1 MRVEPGGVYH
11 VEYLEDGVKIT
22 ITDVAYE
29 MIRNT
34 TVIVAD
40 EDVNGYEQCLQ
51 DFGYRRSFI
60 NI

>member
-1 MRVEPGGVYH
+1 MRLEPGVYR
-11 VEYLEDGVKIT
+11 VDYMETDAKIT
-22 ITDVAYE
+22 ITDVADE
-29 MIRNT
+29 LIRNT

>member
-1 MRVEPGGVYH
+1 MENGVYH
-11 VEYLEDGVKIT
+11 VEYVEGGVNIT
-22 ITDVAYE
+22 ITDVVNE

-34 TVIVAD
+34 TVFVVD

-51 DFGYRRSFI
+51 DFGYRCSFI

>member
-1 MRVEPGGVYH
+1 MANGVYH
-11 VEYLEDGVKIT
+11 VEYIEDGAKIT
-22 ITDVAYE
+22 ITDTVNE

-51 DFGYRRSFI
+51 DFGYRCSFI

>member
-1 MRVEPGGVYH
+1 MRLEPGVYH
-11 VEYLEDGVKIT
+11 VEYLEDGAKIT
-22 ITDVAYE
+22 ITDVADE
-29 MIRNT
+29 IIRNT

>member
-1 MRVEPGGVYH
+1 MANGVYH
-11 VEYLEDGVKIT
+11 VEYVEDNAKIT
-22 ITDVAYE
+22 ITDVANE

-34 TVIVAD
+34 TVIVAE

>member
-1 MRVEPGGVYH
+1 MENGVYH
-11 VEYLEDGVKIT
+11 VEYVEDGAKIT
-22 ITDVAYE
+22 IRDAENE

>member
-1 MRVEPGGVYH
+1 MRLEPGVYH
-11 VEYLEDGVKIT
+11 VEYLEKDTKIT
-22 ITDVAYE
+22 ITDVADE

-51 DFGYRRSFI
+51 DFGYRRSFL

>member
-1 MRVEPGGVYH
+1 MGNGVYH
-11 VEYLEDGVKIT
+11 VEYVEDGAKIT
-22 ITDVAYE
+22 ITDVANE

>member
-1 MRVEPGGVYH
+1 MENGVYH
-11 VEYLEDGVKIT
+11 VEYVEDGAKIT
-22 ITDVAYE
+22 ITDAENE

>member
-1 MRVEPGGVYH
+1 MANGVYH
-11 VEYLEDGVKIT
+11 VEYIEDGAKIT
-22 ITDVAYE
+22 ITDTVNE

>member
-1 MRVEPGGVYH
+1 MGNGVYH
-11 VEYLEDGVKIT
+11 VEYIEDGVKIT
-22 ITDVAYE
+22 ITDTANAV
-29 MIRNT
+29 IRNT

>member
-1 MRVEPGGVYH
+1 MRLEPGVYH
-11 VEYLEDGVKIT
+11 VEYMENGTKIT
-22 ITDVAYE
+22 ITDVADE
-29 MIRNT
+29 MIRDT
-34 TVIVAD
+34 TVIVAN

>member
-1 MRVEPGGVYH
+1 MGNGVYH
-11 VEYLEDGVKIT
+11 VEYVEDGARIT
-22 ITDVAYE
+22 ITDTENE
-29 MIRNT
+29 MIRNM

>member
-1 MRVEPGGVYH
+1 MGNGVYH
-11 VEYLEDGVKIT
+11 VEYIEDGVKIT
-22 ITDVAYE
+22 ITDAANE

>member
-1 MRVEPGGVYH
+1 MRLEPGVYH
-11 VEYLEDGVKIT
+11 VEYMENDVKIT

-34 TVIVAD
+34 TVIVAN